1 MLLVKRNWF
10 PITLVG
16 IFLFSLFLRF
26 WNLGK
31 FNTLVFD
38 EVYYAKFANNY
49 LTGTSFFNVHPPL
62 GQYLIAIGIWL
73 GSHFSFPVSTVND
86 LTGSMLSTISYRWL
100 NAFTG
105 SFIPL
110 LIGAIAYQ
118 LTHRRSY
125 AAIATL
131 FAALDGFFLVES
143 RYALPNIYLIFF
155 GLLGQLFFLLAVNN
169 SKKNRRIW
177 QLIFSGIFLACS
189 ASVKWNGLG
198 FLLGIYLVWAIAW
211 LWKLIR
217 PNIINRNQS
226 ENKPNL
232 VVKITRI
239 NLFHIIFFLGIIPAL
254 TYRLIWI
261 PHLLMNPKYNFSE
274 IHQQIIVF
282 HEKLG
287 NGTDIHRYCSSWYTW
302 LLMFRPIAYFYKK
315 IHIEELGDV
324 VYDVHAIGNPLLWW
338 LSTAA
343 IGVLLLILLINLLAA
358 FKHKNNFGSQNF
370 LAIYLVANYAA
381 NLLPWIKV
389 SRCTFIY
396 LYMGALVF
404 SWLALAWL
412 VDELVNS
419 KKISY
424 RRLGII
430 IIIAIVFAFEYW
442 LPFYLGLS
450 LSPEGWQR
458 RMLFPNWI

>member
-1 MLLVKRNWF
+1 MLSVKRNWF
-10 PITLVG
+10 SLALVG
-16 IFLFSLFLRF
+16 IFGLSLFLRF

-49 LTGTSFFNVHPPL
+49 LTGTYFFNVHPPL

-73 GSHFSFPVSTVND
+73 ASHFTFPTSTINDAAGSF
-86 LTGSMLSTISYRWL
+86 LSTISYRWL

-118 LTHRRSY
+118 LTLRRSY
-125 AAIATL
+125 TVIAVL
-131 FAALDGFFLVES
+131 FAALDGFFIVES
-143 RYALPNIYLIFF
+143 RYALPNIYLILF
-155 GLLGQLFFLLAVNN
+155 GLLGQLFFLLAANTT
-169 SKKNRRIW
+169 KQNRRIIY
-177 QLIFSGIFLACS
+177 LIFSGICLGCS

-198 FLLGIYLVWAIAW
+198 FLLGIYLVWGIAW
-211 LWKLIR
+211 LWKLIKR
-217 PNIINRNQS
+217 NRIGIDRSNKALNILLNFQQ
-226 ENKPNL
+226 
-232 VVKITRI
+232 I
-239 NLFHIIFFLGIIPAL
+239 NLLHIVVFLGIVPLL

-261 PHLLMNPKYNFSE
+261 PHLLMNPKYDFWE
-274 IHQQIIVF
+274 IHQQIILF

-287 NGTDIHRYCSSWYTW
+287 NGTDIHPYCSPWYTW
-302 LLMFRPIAYFYKK
+302 LFMLRPIAYFYKK
-315 IHIEELGDV
+315 IHIEKLGDV
-324 VYDVHAIGNPLLWW
+324 VYDVHAMGNPILWW
-338 LSTAA
+338 LSTIA
-343 IGVLLLILLINLLAA
+343 IGILLLILLFNLFVA
-358 FKHKNNFGSQNF
+358 FRRKNNFSSQNF
-370 LAIYLVANYAA
+370 VPIYLITNYAA

-404 SWLALAWL
+404 AWLALAWL
-412 VDELVNS
+412 VDELVRS
-419 KKISY
+419 QKITY

-442 LPFYLGLS
+442 LPFYLGVP
-450 LSPEGWQR
+450 LSPEGWKR
-458 RMLFPNWI
+458 RMLFSNWI